1 MSLPLPPLQHSNR
14 YFFPRGFPTLLTI
27 LGRQKYLSA
36 KTNNWIGFVPTCNGV
51 GEDQAP
57 VRSLTT
63 QSLRLLNREIVLPSR
78 SLLMRCIRCVF
89 ILCFPIFHLPFPA
102 LQLVTTKK
110 IAAADVPRKKCGC
123 GVPNFYHLC
132 TRHGTGRK
140 KIQPNFFS
148 RFRKKYLHF
157 SPRRCEEMI
166 HGVTKKTFFYIFLT
180 KIKLQRLTKLV

>member
-1 MSLPLPPLQHSNR
+1 MR
-14 YFFPRGFPTLLTI
+14 
-27 LGRQKYLSA
+27 RQKYLNA